1 MSQQRYE
8 LIDITQTSKTIE
20 LLNKLATSLDD
31 TNKAEYVILTNL
43 TPKPHPNNKLSH
55 IQWSEMLQQDG
66 WKLGGML
73 SNKLTKGKSQS
84 STYEQYS
91 KMYDINSESKLKA
104 ALLPNKIKEL
114 EYEVANAGYGVNE
127 VLSDSSITH
136 TEALFIVSGLNPLSI
151 VTIDNDR
158 DIIDYITTSHPGR
171 KLSKCPYFENN
182 LIATKDFISWATT
195 DELILKDKEESNA
208 EITKRELSD
217 AINTFLTDVTE
228 KYTINSLSKNNDIAS
243 QLTYGYSNRRLTTF
257 IIEILPKLP
266 DITRNKI
273 DYTPK

>member
-1 MSQQRYE
+1 MQQRYA
-8 LIDITQTSKTIE
+8 LIDITQTGKTIE
-20 LLNKLATSLDD
+20 LLRKLVSELDSINKS
-31 TNKAEYVILTNL
+31 EYSILGNL
-43 TPKPHPNNKLSH
+43 IPMPHPSYKLSR
-55 IQWSEMLQQDG
+55 IQWSEMFQQDG
-66 WKLGGML
+66 WKLDGML
-73 SNKLTKGKSQS
+73 SNKFTKDESQS
-84 STYEQYS
+84 STYEQYR

-158 DIIDYITTSHPGR
+158 DIIDHVTTSHPGR